1 MTCWSRAPL
10 MIELIPKTAKPNIP
24 PEMKSSKIPWLGV
37 KSIKKYALPIKKL
50 SIPIPIIVYFV
61 FGRVLIYFDN
71 PATLLILDIKFVLL
85 FLLIYSYII

>member
-1 MTCWSRAPL
+1 

-61 FGRVLIYFDN
+61 FSIFLMMRIIGGIIYMS
-71 PATLLILDIKFVLL
+71 KL
-85 FLLIYSYII
+85 FF